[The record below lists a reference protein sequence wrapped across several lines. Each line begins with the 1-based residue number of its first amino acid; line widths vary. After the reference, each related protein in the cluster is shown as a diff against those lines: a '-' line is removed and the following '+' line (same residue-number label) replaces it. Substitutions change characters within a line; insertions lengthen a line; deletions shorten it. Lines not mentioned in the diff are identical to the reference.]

1 MMKEIGSW
9 GAGCNAQGCPHL
21 VPPGSGVEPVFQS
34 TKSCK
39 SIDLACPHPSREGNG
54 PAIAGRQTSMTFQ
67 RNLAILATLA
77 LTGCSGMPNISLPA
91 VADRNNYVGK
101 PLSALTAR
109 LGNPTF
115 TRTISGQKTYSWRLG
130 TGIQQ
135 CLISVVMAGD
145 IIESYNTSGDSPICG
160 PYEAR
165 QESSGSE

>member
-1 MMKEIGSW
+1 MQW
-9 GAGCNAQGCPHL
+9 GW
-21 VPPGSGVEPVFQS
+21 QS
-34 TKSCK
+34 
-39 SIDLACPHPSREGNG
+39 R
-54 PAIAGRQTSMTFQ
+54 GRQTSMAFQ

-77 LTGCSGMPNISLPA
+77 LTGCSGMPNISLPS
-91 VADRNNYVGK
+91 VADRNNYKGK

-115 TRTISGQKTYSWRLG
+115 TQTISGQKTYSWRLG

-145 IIESYNTSGDSPICG
+145 IIGSYNTPGAPRFWG

-165 QESSGSE
+165 KESPGSK

>member
-1 MMKEIGSW
+1 M
-9 GAGCNAQGCPHL
+9 A
-21 VPPGSGVEPVFQS
+21 
-34 TKSCK
+34 
-39 SIDLACPHPSREGNG
+39 
-54 PAIAGRQTSMTFQ
+54 FQ

-77 LTGCSGMPNISLPA
+77 LTGCSGMPNISLPS
-91 VADRNNYVGK
+91 VADRNNYKGK

-115 TRTISGQKTYSWRLG
+115 TQTYSWRLG

-135 CLISVVMAGD
+135 CLVSVVMAGD
-145 IIESYNTSGDSPICG
+145 VIESYNTSGDSPICG